1 MSRRLTGTIVVVVE
15 GADAADVARGLAG
28 EGATVVLTG
37 RGGADTGRL
46 LSELEGAGG
55 RPAFFDTDAGAEALV
70 EFLAEQFGFGD
81 HP

>member
-1 MSRRLTGTIVVVVE
+1 MSRRLTGMVVVVVE

-37 RGGADTGRL
+37 KGAGDAGRL

-55 RPAFFDTDAGAEALV
+55 RPAFFDTGAGAEVLV

-81 HP
+81 DS